1 MHRFAVWAPS
11 ADRVEIDV
19 HLPSGTQT
27 LPLEPSEDPA
37 PGWWALEV
45 DEAGDGTDYAFRVDG
60 GDPRPDPRSAHQPH
74 DVHGPSRVFD
84 PAAHSWG
91 DGGWPGRD
99 ARGAVVYELHVGTF
113 TPEGTLDAAAE
124 KLPHLVDLGV
134 DVVELLPVAAFPGRR
149 GWGYDG
155 VDLYA
160 VHDAYGGPA
169 ALQRFVDTAHR
180 AGLGVA
186 LDCVYNHLG
195 PAGNYLGEFGPYFTE
210 EHHTPW
216 GAAVNLDQPG
226 SEGVRRFVV
235 DNALRWFRDFHVDA
249 LRLDAVHALVDESD
263 EHVLAQLA
271 RETAA
276 LSAELGRPLT
286 LIAESD
292 LNDTGMVTPLGQ
304 ASATD
309 LPARG
314 MQAQW
319 ADDVHHALRSV
330 MTGERG
336 GYYKDFA
343 SLEVL
348 GNVLER
354 VFHHAGTYSPFR
366 GKTWGAPVDTARY
379 PGHAF
384 VAYTTT
390 HDQTGNRATGDRLS
404 ASLDGAALATAQAV
418 VLTSAF
424 TPMIFMGEEYGATTP
439 WMFFTDH
446 DPELGALVSKGR
458 AEEFASHGWEGDVEV
473 PDPQE
478 ESTFT
483 GSKLDWSEPTSERG
497 ARLLAWTR
505 DLLALRRSEPDLAG
519 DDLRAVRTATS
530 GDAEL
535 HEGGSPW
542 LVARRGSLALV
553 ANLAQHEQAV
563 PLSGALD
570 DDDARAEV
578 VLAWDAA
585 ATEVTG
591 GPSGTAVRLP
601 ARASAVVRLS

>member
-19 HLPSGTQT
+19 HLPSGTRT
-27 LPLEPSEDPA
+27 LPMEPTDDPA
-37 PGWWALEV
+37 PGWWASEV
-45 DEAGDGTDYAFRVDG
+45 AEAGDGTDYAFRVDG

-74 DVHGPSRVFD
+74 DVHGPSRAFD
-84 PAAHSWG
+84 AGAHAWG
-91 DGGWPGRD
+91 DGAWAGRD
-99 ARGAVVYELHVGTF
+99 ARGAVVYEMHVGTF
-113 TPEGTLDAAAE
+113 TAEGTLDAAAE
-124 KLPHLVDLGV
+124 KLGHLTALGV

-169 ALQRFVDTAHR
+169 ALQRFVDAAHQ

-226 SEGVRRFVV
+226 ADGVRRFVV

-249 LRLDAVHALVDESD
+249 LRLDAVHALVDDSD

-292 LNDTGMVTPLGQ
+292 LNDTGMVTPLGEE
-304 ASATD
+304 SGTD

-348 GNVLER
+348 GGVLER

-366 GKTWGAPVDTARY
+366 GKTWGAPVDASRFG
-379 PGHAF
+379 GHAF

-404 ASLDGAALATAQAV
+404 ASLDDAALATAQAV

-424 TPMIFMGEEYGATTP
+424 TPMIFMGEEWGATTP

-446 DPELGALVSKGR
+446 DAELGALVSKGR

-497 ARLLAWTR
+497 ARHLAWTR

-535 HEGGSPW
+535 REGGSPW

-553 ANLAQHEQAV
+553 ANLAAHEQVV
-563 PLSGALD
+563 PLAGALD
-570 DDDARAEV
+570 DGDARAEV

-585 ATEVTG
+585 TTEVSAG
-591 GPSGTAVRLP
+591 SSGTAVRLP

>member
-1 MHRFAVWAPS
+1 MITERVAGVHRFAVWAPS

-19 HLPSGTQT
+19 HLPSGTT
-27 LPLEPSEDPA
+27 TRPLERTDEPA

-45 DEAGDGTDYAFRVDG
+45 AEAGPGTDYAYRVDG
-60 GDPRPDPRSAHQPH
+60 SDPRPDPRSAHQPH

-84 PAAHSWG
+84 PGAHAWG
-91 DGGWPGRD
+91 DGAWEGRD
-99 ARGAVVYELHVGTF
+99 ARGAVVYEMHVGTF
-113 TPEGTLDAAAE
+113 TPEGTLDAAVG
-124 KLPHLVDLGV
+124 KLAHLVELGV

-169 ALQRFVDTAHR
+169 ALQRFVDAAHQ

-195 PAGNYLGEFGPYFTE
+195 PAGNYLGVFGPYFTE

-249 LRLDAVHALVDESD
+249 LRLDAVHALVDTSE

-276 LSAELGRPLT
+276 LSAEVGRPLT
-286 LIAESD
+286 LVAESD

-304 ASATD
+304 APATD
-309 LPARG
+309 LAPRG

-348 GNVLER
+348 GGVLER

-366 GKTWGAPVDTARY
+366 GETWGAPVDTARFG
-379 PGHAF
+379 GHAF

-404 ASLDGAALATAQAV
+404 ASLDDASLATAQAV

-424 TPMIFMGEEYGATTP
+424 TPMIFMGEEWGATTP

-446 DPELGALVSKGR
+446 DAELGALVSKGR

-483 GSKLDWSEPTSERG
+483 RSRLDWSEPDGERG
-497 ARLLAWTR
+497 ARQLAWTR

-519 DDLRAVRTATS
+519 DDLRAVHATTS
-530 GDAEL
+530 GDASL
-535 HEGGSPW
+535 EGGEPW
-542 LVARRGSLALV
+542 LVVRRGSLALV
-553 ANLAQHEQAV
+553 ANLAGAPQEV
-563 PLSGALD
+563 PLDGGRTAADVL
-570 DDDARAEV
+570 
-578 VLAWDAA
+578 LAWDPE
-585 ATEVTG
+585 ATRVSA
-591 GPSGTAVRLP
+591 SGVRLP

>member
-19 HLPSGTQT
+19 HLPSGVTT
-27 LPLEPSEDPA
+27 RALERTDGPA
-37 PGWWALEV
+37 PGWWAVTV

-84 PAAHSWG
+84 PSAHAWG
-91 DGGWPGRD
+91 DQGWDGRD

-113 TPEGTLDAAAE
+113 TPEGTLDAATA

-169 ALQRFVDTAHR
+169 ALQRFVDAAHQ
-180 AGLGVA
+180 AGLAVA

-235 DNALRWFRDFHVDA
+235 DNALRWFRDFHVDV
-249 LRLDAVHALVDESD
+249 LRLDAVHALVDDSA

-276 LSAELGRPLT
+276 LSAEVGRPLT

-304 ASATD
+304 ASGTP

-348 GNVLER
+348 GGVLER

-366 GKTWGAPVDTARY
+366 GKTWGAPVDTDRY
-379 PGHAF
+379 RGHAF

-404 ASLDGAALATAQAV
+404 ASLDDAALATAQAV

-424 TPMIFMGEEYGATTP
+424 TPMIFMGEEWGATTP

-446 DPELGALVSKGR
+446 DAELGALVSKGR

-483 GSKLDWSEPTSERG
+483 ESKLDWSEPESARG

-535 HEGGSPW
+535 REGGSPW

-553 ANLAQHEQAV
+553 ANLAQHELEV
-563 PLSGALD
+563 PLAGVLD
-570 DDDARAEV
+570 GGDDARAEV

-585 ATEVTG
+585 ATQVRG
-591 GPSGTAVRLP
+591 ASVRLP
-601 ARASAVVRLS
+601 SRASAVVRVA